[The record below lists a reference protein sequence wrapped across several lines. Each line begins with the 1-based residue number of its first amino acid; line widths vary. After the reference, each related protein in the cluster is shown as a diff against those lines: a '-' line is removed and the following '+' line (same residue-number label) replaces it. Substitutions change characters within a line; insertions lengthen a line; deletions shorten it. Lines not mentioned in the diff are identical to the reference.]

1 MESSNFCTHVMETK
15 ISSKIFTH
23 AMETP
28 MICHNYKIYHKN
40 RICMQEP
47 ARVHVV
53 QWLGEV
59 FMLSLWTIY
68 AISVKYLC
76 YLRFAQKKTWPQFMA
91 CVPCRGWDVGPG
103 VWLTRGERFDLVH
116 TYLGC
121 GWTRRCGPT
130 RSQGWSVRASS
141 TIWKPKASNIPYIYK
156 FFYLWRT

>member
-1 MESSNFCTHVMETK
+1 MESSNFCTHVVKTK

-76 YLRFAQKKTWPQFMA
+76 YLRKKTWPQFMV
-91 CVPCRGWDVGPG
+91 CVPCGGWDVGPG

-130 RSQGWSVRASS
+130 RSQGGRAGLPLPFGSPELP
-141 TIWKPKASNIPYIYK
+141 IYLIYIS
-156 FFYLWRT
+156 FFYIWRT